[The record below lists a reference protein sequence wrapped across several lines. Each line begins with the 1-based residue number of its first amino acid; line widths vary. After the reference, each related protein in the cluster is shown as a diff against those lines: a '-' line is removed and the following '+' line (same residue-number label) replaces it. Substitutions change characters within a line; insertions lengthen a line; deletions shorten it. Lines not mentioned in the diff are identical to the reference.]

1 MRSAQQFKG
10 LDRTLQRAWIK
21 GAGFTDAELD
31 RPLIGVANTYQ
42 DFSPEN
48 VHLRMV
54 GDAVKAGIRMAG
66 GTPAEFNAFHVTDS
80 EAFAARSMRYVLPS
94 RDIVADLVELMAE
107 GHGFDGLFLLAS
119 GDKVVPGMA
128 MAAARLDLPA
138 LLLYGGPTP
147 AGRWGDTR
155 LFLET
160 VYEGVAEVGRGA
172 LAEDELAHWEDGLFP
187 GPGACDTATSGNT
200 AGMYTEALG
209 LALPGTGTLPAG
221 SNAQLRAAKAAGARI
236 VELVKEGITPSTILT
251 REAFENAIR
260 IGLAVSGSTNQVL
273 HLIAIG
279 REAGIEIGLEDFDRL
294 GRTTPTLVKLAPSGD
309 AGVTDL
315 DRAGGIP
322 AVQRELGELMHLGAR
337 TVSGA
342 TVGEIAERAV
352 TRDRGVI
359 TSAAQPAAPDGAL
372 RILRGTLAPDGA
384 VVKSSGVVE
393 QMLRFTGTAA
403 VFEDEETAIDAI
415 LSGVVTAG
423 TVVIIRNEGPAGGP
437 GMREMLG
444 ATAALMGMGLGD
456 CVALVTDGRFSG
468 ATRGPA
474 IGYVGPEAAR
484 GGPIRLVQDGDIIQI
499 DMDARR
505 LDLDVDPAELERRAA
520 SYQPPPPRIT
530 RGYLAFYAEHVAP
543 ASAGAVLPR

>member
-10 LDRTLQRAWIK
+10 MDRTLQRAWIK

-54 GDAVKAGIRMAG
+54 GDAVKAGIRSAG

-147 AGRWGDTR
+147 AGRWGETR

-172 LAEDELAHWEDGLFP
+172 LSEEELGHWEDELFP

-200 AGMYTEALG
+200 AGMYIEALG
-209 LALPGTGTLPAG
+209 LSLPGTGTLAAG
-221 SNAQLRAAKAAGARI
+221 SNAQLRAAKAAGGRI
-236 VELVKEGITPSTILT
+236 VELVKAGIAPSTILT

-273 HLIAIG
+273 HLIAIA
-279 REAGIEIGLEDFDRL
+279 RESGIDLGLEDFDRL
-294 GRTTPTLVKLAPSGD
+294 GRTTPTLVKLAPSGPV
-309 AGVTDL
+309 GITDL

-322 AVQRELGELMHLGAR
+322 AVQRELRELLHLDAR
-337 TVSGA
+337 TASGL
-342 TVGEIAERAV
+342 TVGEIVERAV
-352 TRDRGVI
+352 TRDRAVI
-359 TSAAQPAAPDGAL
+359 TTVSEPAGADGAL

-384 VVKSSGVVE
+384 VVKSSGVAE
-393 QMLRFTGTAA
+393 QMLRFSGTAA
-403 VFEDEETAIDAI
+403 VFEDEETAIEAI
-415 LSGVVTAG
+415 LSGAITAG
-423 TVVIIRNEGPAGGP
+423 TVVVIRNEGPAGGP

-456 CVALVTDGRFSG
+456 SVALVTDGRFSG

-484 GGPIRLVQDGDIIQI
+484 GGPIRLVQDGDVIDI

-505 LDLDVDPAELERRAA
+505 LDLDVEPAELERRAA
-520 SYQPPPPRIT
+520 VYEPLPPRIT
-530 RGYLAFYAEHVAP
+530 RGYLSFYAQHVAP
-543 ASAGAVLPR
+543 AAQGAVLPR